1 MAPKSLAE
9 LYVEELQD
17 LYSAEKQI
25 LDALPKMIEAAT
37 NAELKHGFETHR
49 RQTEGH
55 VSRLEEIF
63 KELDED
69 ADGDKCKGMEGIIK
83 EGSDLIKE
91 KPEPAVLD
99 AGLIAA
105 AQHVEHYEMAGYG
118 SVKSW
123 ARRLGH
129 EYQARLLEETL
140 KEEKETDAL
149 LTETA
154 EQSVK
159 QDAEAGANRAAALG
173 DRATEARETG
183 GRGTAADVPELRL

>member
-9 LYVEELQD
+9 LYVKELQD
-17 LYSAEKQI
+17 LYSAENQI
-25 LDALPKMIEAAT
+25 LDALPKMIDAVS
-37 NAELKHGFETHR
+37 NPQLKRGFETHL
-49 RQTEGH
+49 RQTAGH

-63 KELDED
+63 KELNED

-83 EGSDLIKE
+83 EGSALIKE

-149 LTETA
+149 LTKMA
-154 EQSVK
+154 EQSVNE
-159 QDAEAGANRAAALG
+159 DAEVGVNRAEALG
-173 DRATEARETG
+173 DRAAEARETG
-183 GRGTAADVPELRL
+183 VRETADESSLRL

>member
-9 LYVEELQD
+9 LYVKELQD

-37 NAELKHGFETHR
+37 NPELKQGFETHQ

-83 EGSDLIKE
+83 EGSAFIKE

-140 KEEKETDAL
+140 NEEKKTDAL
-149 LTETA
+149 LTQMA
-154 EQSVK
+154 EQSVN
-159 QDAEAGANRAAALG
+159 QEAEVGMNRAAALG
-173 DRATEARETG
+173 DRATEARDSG
-183 GRGTAADVPELRL
+183 GRGTLADAPARSW

>member
-1 MAPKSLAE
+1 
-9 LYVEELQD
+9 
-17 LYSAEKQI
+17 
-25 LDALPKMIEAAT
+25 MIEAAT
-37 NAELKHGFETHR
+37 SAELKQGFETHR

-55 VSRLEEIF
+55 VSRLETIF
-63 KELDED
+63 KELDQD

-105 AQHVEHYEMAGYG
+105 AQHVEHYEIAGYG

-123 ARRLGH
+123 ARRLGR

-140 KEEKETDAL
+140 EEEKKTDAL
-149 LTETA
+149 LTKMA
-154 EQSVK
+154 EQSVN
-159 QDAEAGANRAAALG
+159 QEAEVGVNRAEALG
-173 DRATEARETG
+173 DRATESRDSRGRATTADTPARS
-183 GRGTAADVPELRL
+183 